1 MNLDRLHQIFSNDK
15 KMVAQFLG
23 IFKSEIPSQLSKLEK
38 AIKDKDKESIS
49 IIAHSIKSQ
58 VKYLDLQKIAKKA
71 LSIEEGI
78 EQLDDLND
86 TFQEMKEEL
95 LEVLEDLD

>member
-15 KMVAQFLG
+15 KMVTQFLG

>member
-15 KMVAQFLG
+15 KMVTQFLG

-95 LEVLEDLD
+95 LEVLEELD